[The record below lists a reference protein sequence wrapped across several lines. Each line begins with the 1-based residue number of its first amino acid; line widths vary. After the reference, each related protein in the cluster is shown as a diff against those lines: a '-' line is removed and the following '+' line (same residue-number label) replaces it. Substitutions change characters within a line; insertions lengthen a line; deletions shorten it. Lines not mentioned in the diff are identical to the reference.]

1 MQNFQLKLTQATSCR
16 ALILAACVALAAC
29 GDGAS
34 TGSAAGATNSGAT
47 TSTTPPAQSPS
58 ATANDITCGI
68 ANFQADFLARINTL
82 RASGAVCGGVGYPAV
97 RGLGWDGQLENAA
110 TVHATDMATNNF
122 FAHQSPTTGTTLR
135 DRVPAAGYNYQS
147 AGENI
152 AAGQTSVSQVMAD
165 WINSPSH
172 CANMM
177 KSSFRDIG
185 VSCKINPS
193 SNYKYYWAMEL
204 GVRQ

>member
-1 MQNFQLKLTQATSCR
+1 MQNFQFKPIQSAHIH
-16 ALILAACVALAAC
+16 ALILAACLALTAC

-34 TGSAAGATNSGAT
+34 TSSAAGATAAGAT
-47 TSTTPPAQSPS
+47 TAAAPPAQSPS
-58 ATANDITCGI
+58 AVANDITCGI
-68 ANFQADFLARINTL
+68 ANFQADLLARINTL
-82 RASGAVCGGVGYPAV
+82 RAAGAVCGGVGYPSV
-97 RGLGWDGQLENAA
+97 RGLGWDGQLQNAA
-110 TVHATDMATNNF
+110 TVHATDMADHNF
-122 FAHQSPTTGTTLR
+122 FSHQSPTTGTTLR

-185 VSCKINPS
+185 VSCKVNPS
-193 SNYKYYWAMEL
+193 SDYKYYWAMEL